1 MLPIRVKNL
10 AVAAALAIASASSF
24 GVPAI
29 THAQSDQIQVGLITK
44 TETNPFFVKMRQ
56 GAQAA
61 ADKAGVKLLTA
72 SGKFDSDNESQ
83 VTAIENMVNAG
94 VKGILITPANTKAI
108 VPAIQKARDAGVLVI
123 ALDTPTDP
131 QNATD
136 ALFATD
142 NMKAGLL
149 IGQYAKAAF
158 GAKPAKIATLDLLPG
173 ITVGQLRHDGFLQ
186 GFGIKEGDPSIVCEG
201 DSEGDQAK
209 GQTVME
215 NCLTKSPDIN
225 LVYAINEPAAA
236 GAYTALDKA
245 GKASGV
251 MIVAVD
257 GGCTPGVEYVISGK
271 IAATSQQYPLKMAAL
286 GIAAV
291 VKFAQDGTKPSGYT
305 DTGVTLLTE
314 TPMAGLDSQ
323 GGVFG
328 VQNCWGT
335 PVAGE
340 LDAATKADA
349 AAGIKLPVATMA
361 ATGAATMSAT
371 MSGTMGATM
380 APTMAAT
387 TAQ

>member
-1 MLPIRVKNL
+1 MFSTHMRK
-10 AVAAALAIASASSF
+10 VALVAIVILGTLSSF
-24 GVPAI
+24 GYKHSI
-29 THAQSDQIQVGLITK
+29 NAQAQIQIGLITK
-44 TETNPFFVKMRQ
+44 TETNPFFVKMRE
-56 GAQAA
+56 GAQAE

-72 SGKFDSDNESQ
+72 SGKFDSDNDSQ
-83 VTAIENMVNAG
+83 VTAIENMVSAG
-94 VKGILITPANTKAI
+94 VKGILITPASTKAI
-108 VPAIQKARDAGVLVI
+108 VPSIKKARDAGVLVI

-131 QNATD
+131 QDATD

-142 NMKAGLL
+142 NKKAGLL

-158 GAKPAKIATLDLLPG
+158 GSKAAKIATLDLLPG
-173 ITVGQLRHDGFLQ
+173 ITVGQLRHDGFLE
-186 GFGIKEGDPSIVCEG
+186 GFGIKEGDPSIVCSG

-215 NCLTKSPDIN
+215 NCLSKNPDIN

-245 GKASGV
+245 GKANGV

-286 GIAAV
+286 GVAAV
-291 VKFAQDGTKPSGYT
+291 VKFAKDGTKPTGYT

-314 TPMAGLDSQ
+314 KPMAGIESQ

-328 VQNCWGT
+328 VQSCWGT
-335 PVAGE
+335 PTAGE

-349 AAGIKLPVATMA
+349 AAGIKPPA
-361 ATGAATMSAT
+361 AATMSAT
-371 MSGTMGATM
+371 MA
-380 APTMAAT
+380 ATMAAT
-387 TAQ
+387 AAK